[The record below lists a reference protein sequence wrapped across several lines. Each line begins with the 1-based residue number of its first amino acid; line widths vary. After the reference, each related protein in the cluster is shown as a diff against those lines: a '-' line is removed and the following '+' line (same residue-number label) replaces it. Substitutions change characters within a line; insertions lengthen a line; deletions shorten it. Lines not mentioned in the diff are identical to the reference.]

1 MELLKALA
9 LVAAFLISISL
20 SIWGAITLNV
30 LWVLFVIIP
39 VLLIIFKIIF
49 ISSTVS
55 IKCKNCKKEIGV
67 QSGGLASLWLAEKP
81 KKCQWCGHENV

>member
-1 MELLKALA
+1 MELLKAFA
-9 LVAAFLISISL
+9 LVAAFLISASL
-20 SIWGAITLNV
+20 SVWGAMKLDA
-30 LWVLFVIIP
+30 LWILFIIIP
-39 VLLIIFKIIF
+39 LLIIIFKIIF

-67 QSGGLASLWLAEKP
+67 QSGGFASLWLAEKP